1 MKKRIKNNIVI
12 LKKITNSI
20 LIIQTLI
27 DYTLATY
34 KIKTYN
40 NNFITK
46 DYVYEK

>member
-1 MKKRIKNNIVI
+1 MKKRIRENIVI
-12 LKKITNSI
+12 PEKITNSI

-27 DYTLATY
+27 KYTLANY
-34 KIKTYN
+34 KINTYN

>member
-12 LKKITNSI
+12 QM
-20 LIIQTLI
+20 IQTLI
-27 DYTLATY
+27 NYTLATY